1 VKPALQCCFYELGWA
16 EAYKTPSKRSTLIRL
31 AAKLAKDD
39 PKRKAILAEL
49 SKSAADVPPKLIR
62 EIEKNMGDP
71 DDWGQED
78 SWSDEFGVSVDVQNS
93 KFTVK
98 SVKFV
103 RRALEVKGVWECEVK
118 LKGKYESTI
127 TGTLISPFA
136 TELEED
142 SYPSVFKCARKE
154 GFIE

>member
-1 VKPALQCCFYELGWA
+1 M
-16 EAYKTPSKRSTLIRL
+16 TPSKRSTLIRL

-49 SKSAADVPPKLIR
+49 SKSAADVPPNLIR
-62 EIEKNMGDP
+62 EIENNMGDA
-71 DDWGQED
+71 DDWSQED
-78 SWSDEFGVSVDVQNS
+78 EWSGEFGVFVEVQNS

-103 RRALEVKGVWECEVK
+103 RGALEVKGVWECEVK
-118 LKGKYESTI
+118 LQGKYESTI
-127 TGTLISPFA
+127 TGTLVSPFV

-142 SYPSVFKCARKE
+142 SYPSVFRRARKE
-154 GFIE
+154 GFIK